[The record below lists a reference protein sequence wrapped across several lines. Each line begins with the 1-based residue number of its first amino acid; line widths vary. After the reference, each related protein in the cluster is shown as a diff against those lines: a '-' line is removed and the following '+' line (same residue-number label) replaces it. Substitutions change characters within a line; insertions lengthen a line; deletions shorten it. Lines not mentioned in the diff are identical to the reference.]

1 MKADMKARV
10 SNLAKTASEWSKFNF
25 KPLPG
30 EVIIYLPESNCA
42 NACVKIKV
50 GDGVQSLQE
59 LPFVVEH
66 IAEELLADYKRD
78 EVFDAGHITDYF
90 N

>member
-1 MKADMKARV
+1 MKARI
-10 SNLAKTASEWSKFNF
+10 SNLAKTAAEWSKFNF

-30 EVIIYLPESNCA
+30 EVIVYLPEPN
-42 NACVKIKV
+42 NINNCVKIKI
-50 GDGVQSLQE
+50 GDGVHVLQE

-78 EVFDAGHITDYF
+78 EEFDAGRITDYF
-90 N
+90 NN